1 MAHPAKKQP
10 LSVAE
15 FLAMEEISDIKHEYY
30 KGEIF
35 AFAGAS
41 INHNRVIRNLTNQL
55 SAALEARNC
64 ELFSNDLRIWVEQV
78 DLFTYPD
85 ILVICGKPDFFTNR
99 TDTVTNP
106 VLIIEVL
113 SDSTKNYDRGEK
125 FEFYRSIPSLKDY
138 ILVDQYKIHLEHF
151 SKISKNKWSLTEYF
165 KKSDALAIPDIN
177 INILLEDIY
186 DRVDFKT
193 A

>member
-1 MAHPAKKQP
+1 MAYPAKKQP
-10 LSVAE
+10 LSVEE
-15 FLAMEEISDIKHEYY
+15 FLAMEEKSDLKHEYY

-41 INHNRVIRNLTNQL
+41 FNHNKISSNI
-55 SAALEARNC
+55 SAAIHSNLINIDC
-64 ELFSNDLRIWVEQV
+64 DVVSNDLRVWVKEK
-78 DLFTYPD
+78 DFFTYPG
-85 ILVICGKPDFFTNR
+85 ILVICSKPEFFNDR
-99 TDTVTNP
+99 TDTVINP

-125 FEFYRSIPSLKDY
+125 FEFYRTIPSLKDY
-138 ILVDQYKIHLEHF
+138 ILVDQYKIHLEYF
-151 SKISKNKWSLTEYF
+151 SKTSENKWVLTEYF
-165 KKSDALAIPDIN
+165 KKSDALTIPGIN
-177 INILLEDIY
+177 VNILLEDIY

>member
-1 MAHPAKKQP
+1 MAYPAKKQP
-10 LSVAE
+10 LSVEE
-15 FLAMEEISDIKHEYY
+15 FLAMEEKSDVKHEYY

-41 INHNRVIRNLTNQL
+41 INHNQVIFNF
-55 SAALEARNC
+55 SALLHKALKNSKCRG
-64 ELFSNDLRIWVEQV
+64 FSNDLRVRVQEK
-78 DLFTYPD
+78 DFFTYPD
-85 ILVICGKPDFFTNR
+85 ILVICGKPEFFNNR

-125 FEFYRSIPSLKDY
+125 FEFYRSIPSLKNY

-151 SKISKNKWSLTEYF
+151 SKASENKWVLTEYF
-165 KKSDALAIPDIN
+165 KKSDALTIPDIN
-177 INILLEDIY
+177 VNILLEDIY

>member
-1 MAHPAKKQP
+1 MAYPAKNQP
-10 LSVAE
+10 LSVEE
-15 FLAMEEISDIKHEYY
+15 FLAMEEKSDIKHEYY

-41 INHNRVIRNLTNQL
+41 INHNQIISNL
-55 SAALEARNC
+55 SALFHNAFKNSKCRG
-64 ELFSNDLRIWVEQV
+64 FSNDLRVRVQEK
-78 DLFTYPD
+78 DFFTYPD
-85 ILVICGKPDFFTNR
+85 ILVICGKPEFFNNR

-106 VLIIEVL
+106 VLIIEAL

-151 SKISKNKWSLTEYF
+151 SKTSKNKWALTEYF
-165 KKSDALAIPDIN
+165 EKSDALTIPDIN
-177 INILLEDIY
+177 VNILLEDIY